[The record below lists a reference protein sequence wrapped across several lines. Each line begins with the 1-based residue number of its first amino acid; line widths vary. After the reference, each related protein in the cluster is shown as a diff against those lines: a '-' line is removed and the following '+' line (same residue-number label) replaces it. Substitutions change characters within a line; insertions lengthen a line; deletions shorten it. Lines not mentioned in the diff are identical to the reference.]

1 MPVKH
6 SYIYLGNLTQLVVVR
21 VLNHFKSDSEV
32 TLKTY
37 YAFRTGGVLA
47 ALMAIVILIPRL
59 GIAQDY
65 QFVSIQNLIEQEV
78 GRVLIPEIYKKLDL
92 TVDISPMPGNRA
104 QEEATTGAKD
114 GEIMRIFT
122 YGNENPTTIRVPTP
136 YYYLETMGFVRK
148 NSGIRIKS
156 KADLAK
162 YRLAKVRGV
171 KHTNNITKGLENVF
185 DLKNTETMMEFLARG
200 RADVALTN
208 TVDGLLVLEKL
219 GYENIGPIEKPLAVL
234 DLYNYI
240 HENHADIVPLVDK
253 AILDMQSSGEL
264 KQLIAKAEAV
274 VIQSLK

>member
-1 MPVKH
+1 M
-6 SYIYLGNLTQLVVVR
+6 
-21 VLNHFKSDSEV
+21 
-32 TLKTY
+32 KTY

-264 KQLIAKAEAV
+264 KQLIAKAEAA

>member
-1 MPVKH
+1 MI
-6 SYIYLGNLTQLVVVR
+6 SVR
-21 VLNHFKSDSEV
+21 DLRHIGCDSEV
-32 TLKTY
+32 TLKKIF
-37 YAFRTGGVLA
+37 ARRPGGVLA
-47 ALMAIVILIPRL
+47 SLFALLLVLPKS
-59 GIAQDY
+59 GFSQDY

-92 TVDISPMPGNRA
+92 TVDIAPMPGKRA

-122 YGNENPTTIRVPTP
+122 YGEENPTTIRVPTP

-148 NSGIRIKS
+148 NSGIRIRS
-156 KADLAK
+156 KKDLAK

-185 DLKNTETMMEFLARG
+185 DLKNTETMMEFLKRG

-208 TVDGLLVLEKL
+208 TVDGILVLEKL
-219 GYENIGPIEKPLAVL
+219 GYKNIGPIEKPLAVL

-240 HENHADIVPLVDK
+240 HEDHADIVPQVDK
-253 AILDMQSSGEL
+253 AILDMQKSGEM
-264 KQLIAKAEAV
+264 KQLIARAEAA